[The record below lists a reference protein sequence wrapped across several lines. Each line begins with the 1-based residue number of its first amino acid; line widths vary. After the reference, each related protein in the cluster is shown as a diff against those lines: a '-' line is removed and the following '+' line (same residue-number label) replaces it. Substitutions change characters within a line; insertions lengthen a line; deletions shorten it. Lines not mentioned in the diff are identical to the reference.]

1 MSMAWSNSRA
11 PLPRVS
17 QMAALNIR
25 CDDCGH
31 ATRLERQ
38 AFFEWPDYCL
48 SELRRKLSCS
58 HCRKLGAPGK
68 NVVAMPILRRA
79 L

>member
-17 QMAALNIR
+17 QMAALKIQ
-25 CDDCGH
+25 CEDCGH
-31 ATRLERQ
+31 TVRLERQ
-38 AFFEWPDYCL
+38 AFYEWPDYCL
-48 SELRRKLSCS
+48 SELKSKLLCS
-58 HCRKLGAPGK
+58 RCRKLGAPGK
-68 NVVAMPILRRA
+68 NVLAMPILRRA